1 MRIYM
6 GEVSAF
12 VYVIALIILIAMKV
26 ILVST
31 VSDIAEDKGY
41 EKRTWF
47 HMCFWLGL
55 PAYLIVCAMPDKNLT
70 EEIHLLREMLEKQ
83 RSKGNVDV
91 KKQPHSMIYP
101 ICKKR
106 ITGGRKHLVKYAMR
120 KYSNV

>member
-1 MRIYM
+1 M
-6 GEVSAF
+6 
-12 VYVIALIILIAMKV
+12 
-26 ILVST
+26 ST

-83 RSKGNVDV
+83 RSKGNADV
-91 KKQPHSMIYP
+91 KKATTFDDLPN
-101 ICKKR
+101 
-106 ITGGRKHLVKYAMR
+106 L
-120 KYSNV
+120 

>member
-83 RSKGNVDV
+83 RSKGNADV
-91 KKQPHSMIYP
+91 KKATTFDDLPN
-101 ICKKR
+101 
-106 ITGGRKHLVKYAMR
+106 L
-120 KYSNV
+120 